1 LKKSVSFRLRDRDAV
16 ERDKIVV
23 AFELFHWR
31 QHTLVG
37 FFGQCVNALLCYIIC
52 LERGDFPRSLGRQA
66 FGKWFDTSVKDGR
79 SHERSIPRLQS
90 FDAFSCCMLSRLILA
105 AGDMCAGR
113 LRI

>member
-37 FFGQCVNALLCYIIC
+37 FFGQC
-52 LERGDFPRSLGRQA
+52 
-66 FGKWFDTSVKDGR
+66 
-79 SHERSIPRLQS
+79 
-90 FDAFSCCMLSRLILA
+90 A
-105 AGDMCAGR
+105 AV
-113 LRI
+113 LHHLP